1 MISSDTLRRPLEQA
15 LADVATKG
23 PVRKQQSH
31 WLSAWTFLL
40 LACVGASWFAYQ
52 YFLAPEPPLFAPPWQ
67 GAQWVQAADGNAPVA
82 YFRDVIDLNALPDA
96 GFVTIAANQ
105 VFRLYVNGVFI
116 GSNATDIVQGTGPRT
131 YIYDV
136 ASTLQAGVNVLG
148 IRVANLDQQAPSV
161 RANFGM
167 VHGEAFSS
175 SGTGEGWQATTQSS
189 LVYHRYAS
197 PISML
202 DWTTNV
208 FDASSWL
215 PIQKIANA
223 PFSPLLRANP
233 LLYERPLS
241 TRWINAGAS
250 HEAYLVRTISLPLD
264 IADAWMRIVAT
275 GPASIFINGKL
286 EMAWNGQAPI
296 PQQSVA
302 DFLSSQDTVVQYQKG
317 LMLGI
322 YNITPYLHSGTN
334 TIAIHVTAPGLSAT
348 GVGLSML
355 SAALSADILTD
366 NPHGRNTWFTVD
378 TGWHASAQPVAGWE
392 QGSDATLAWPAPF
405 FVSRPG
411 VSKAIFLPSSSTP
424 RDANIFPFSSLLEV
438 VLGSAAAVLGL
449 WLLMSLFVL
458 RGGFASRRDALQTL
472 SMAYLPALA
481 LEGLLIV
488 LTREP
493 QFTQL
498 SLYTRQWGMVLL
510 ACVVIGYLCIWLDAW
525 VRPSRRVVAFFNKSR
540 KALSTKIVGSVG
552 EVRQSWRG
560 PLLSWMRFHW
570 GLVVVVVLAIPMV
583 CYSWTYEPYWQ
594 DSLTSYYAAKG
605 ILAHGLPFLPSG
617 FLYPKAE
624 LYSYV
629 LALSIAIFG
638 EQNGAL
644 RIPSVIEYLVSLPV
658 FYGIACYFFQRRV
671 ALLATAML
679 ALSPYAIRWAG
690 EARMYEQAQLMT
702 IIVMYLFY
710 RALQERQRTR
720 LVYLAMVSLIVMYL
734 SHEETFI
741 ILPALVLCVL
751 IESWRNREPGQRLPW
766 VLYKKHWWLATLL
779 GISVIGLQLLVVK
792 VSHPPVLG
800 TDQSQQPLISL
811 GTDNLS
817 FYMKL
822 LFMPGAVSNLEPNIL
837 LNVCLAIA
845 AFCWGIRRMDVRM
858 IYCAVFLFVSLLTL
872 AVTFSL
878 ASDRYIYPLL
888 PAMYVIGAQAL
899 LVGVRGV
906 WRLARALI
914 ARRHI
919 GRSSG
924 PVAYKPP
931 FFLMRLMLG
940 FSAAL
945 VCASVLI
952 LPLLPVGNFSLFVSR
967 AAGLA
972 YHRHYSDY
980 DAVGQYM
987 HQHWQ
992 QGDVVISVSPAIS
1005 VLYYVGHVDYFFSV
1019 NRALYLFEEDSHITD
1034 TPTGSTPLFN
1044 KSDFQAVLAAH
1055 PRVWIIT
1062 DNGPY
1067 QWGLIKAQRFVF
1079 PPDFHLVCEG
1089 YGSAIYLRGG

>member
-1 MISSDTLRRPLEQA
+1 MISSDILRRPPEEA
-15 LADVATKG
+15 FAGVATKG
-23 PVRKQQSH
+23 PVRKRQSH

-82 YFRDVIDLNALPDA
+82 YFRDIVDLNAIPDA
-96 GFVTIAANQ
+96 GFVTITANQ
-105 VFRLYVNGVFI
+105 VFRLYVNQVFI
-116 GSNATDIVQGTGPRT
+116 GSNVADIAQGTGPRT

-136 ASTLQAGVNVLG
+136 VSTLEAGVNVLG

-161 RANFGM
+161 RASFGI
-167 VHGEAFSS
+167 VHGETLSS
-175 SGTGEGWQATTQSS
+175 SGTGDGWQATTQSS

-197 PISML
+197 PASML
-202 DWTTNV
+202 DWTTDD

-215 PIQKIANA
+215 PVQKIANA
-223 PFSPLLRANP
+223 PFSPLLMVNP

-250 HEAYLVRTISLPLD
+250 HEAYLVRKISLPLD

-296 PQQSVA
+296 PQQPVV
-302 DFLSSQDTVVQYQKG
+302 DFLSDQGTVVQYQKG

-322 YNITPYLHSGTN
+322 YNITPYLHPGIN

-366 NPHGRNTWFTVD
+366 NLHGRNTWFTVD
-378 TGWHASAQPVAGWE
+378 TGWHASAQPAAGWE
-392 QGSDATLAWPAPF
+392 QGSGAALTWSAPF

-411 VSKAIFLPSSSTP
+411 VSKTIFLPSSSTP
-424 RDANIFPFSSLLEV
+424 RNANIFPFSYLLEV
-438 VLGSAAAVLGL
+438 VLGSVVVVLGL

-458 RGGFASRRDALQTL
+458 RRAFASRRDALQTL
-472 SMAYLPALA
+472 SLAYLPALA

-488 LTREP
+488 LTCEP

-510 ACVVIGYLCIWLDAW
+510 AFVVIGYLCIWLNAW
-525 VRPSRRVVAFFNKSR
+525 VRPSRRVRDFFNKTR
-540 KALSTKIVGSVG
+540 KTLSTKIMGSA
-552 EVRQSWRG
+552 EDVRQSWRG
-560 PLLSWMRFHW
+560 RLLGWMRFHW

-644 RIPSVIEYLVSLPV
+644 RIPSVIECLVSLPV
-658 FYGIACYFFQRRV
+658 FYGVACYFFQRRV

-679 ALSPYAIRWAG
+679 AFSPYVLRWAG
-690 EARMYEQAQLMT
+690 EVRMYEQAQFMT

-710 RALQERQRTR
+710 RALQERQRIR
-720 LVYLAMVSLIVMYL
+720 LVYLAMASLIVMYL

-751 IESWRNREPGQRLPW
+751 MESWRSRERGQRLPW
-766 VLYKKHWWLATLL
+766 VMYKKHWWFATLL

-811 GTDNLS
+811 STDNLS
-817 FYMKL
+817 FYIKL
-822 LFMPGAVSNLEPNIL
+822 LFMPRSVSSSEPNIL

-845 AFCWGIRRMDVRM
+845 ALCLGIRRMDARM

-899 LVGVRGV
+899 LLGVRGV

-914 ARRHI
+914 AQRHSGRR
-919 GRSSG
+919 SG
-924 PVAYKPP
+924 SVAYKAP

-940 FSAAL
+940 FSTAL

-952 LPLLPVGNFSLFVSR
+952 MPLLPVGNFSLFISR
-967 AAGLA
+967 TAGFA
-972 YHRHYSDY
+972 YHRHYNDY

-987 HQHWQ
+987 HRHWQ
-992 QGDVVISVSPAIS
+992 KGDVVISVSPAIS

-1034 TPTGSTPLFN
+1034 TPTGSIPLFN
-1044 KSDFQAVLAAH
+1044 KSDFQAVLATH

-1062 DNGPY
+1062 DNGSY
-1067 QWGLIKAQRFVF
+1067 QYGLIKAQHFVF
-1079 PPDFHLVCEG
+1079 PPDFHIVFEG